1 MPFWSDLYKLWTYAF
16 EKDPLSRRTDDS
28 GISGAGVT
36 QPEAIPDIR
45 QDGSFWGGGKGLVR
59 LRDTND
65 FIDLSTV
72 SNRKSRYKEYERLR
86 NVPEIETA
94 MTVFADE
101 ACLAGSTKIATVAE
115 GLVSIKKLA
124 ETKTEPFLVY
134 CWDFDKNDYTIGWAY
149 DPRYVKTDETIK
161 IKLDNGKFFVCTTD
175 HEILKRDGT
184 FIEAGEIKEGD
195 ELMPFY
201 KIPANYELTKIKTK
215 QFPRIFTFTDG
226 WKHERQF
233 IDEWRLGHSIEK
245 YSKVNEACRA
255 LATGLSTRKIAKIM
269 GHQWFSIDSWIAK
282 EGFSTSEVKWLGNK
296 KDVRRVIGVH
306 KHSTEDVYDLSV
318 EKHMNFCGDSCVFHN
333 CQRGDNNH
341 VFDII
346 CKDDDVKK
354 ELDFL
359 FFHRKMLNMDRRIW
373 SRSKNL
379 FIMGDEFWEIVIDPD
394 NPKDGILKIQEL
406 PPDSMFRIETTKG
419 KLVEFQQAKEG
430 PDYQALTKAPIPQA
444 TESSIQQSKALR
456 FTPDQIIHM
465 KIGDDRKT
473 FYPYGQSLIEPARGP
488 AHQLRLM
495 EDAMVVYRLCL
506 AGNTRVRT
514 ANGWK
519 YIKELKKGDEVFS
532 YSASQRKV
540 ISSKVTDWTNNGK
553 QKTYKVRSKHIEIT
567 GNATHPIWVERNGI
581 QKYVLI
587 KDLVPK
593 KDMLLN
599 ITRDEETLVE
609 IPKIFGEKWA
619 KLDGSQKI
627 AFRNINYYN
636 KSELMRQC
644 LAKDDRVKQFLYLEG
659 KALPYEQ
666 AVNICEKFELDPDK
680 LLIVNKG
687 QINSER
693 INTPKYVDEEF
704 ARLFGFLIGDG
715 CVRDNGYQVGFAGG
729 VNPDQNE
736 YYANLM
742 EKFFGKV
749 KFQIDNR
756 SSKNLGNYVV
766 NSAIACKIFNEMGY
780 ITGAHNKRIPKW
792 VFSASKSIRKAFV
805 EGISNADGCERY
817 TKAGLWFY
825 AIELCNK
832 NLVADIKEV
841 WSSIGLCS
849 GNLGHRKSGHEIV
862 AGRKMPSSECYK
874 VTISDKVLPE
884 KENIWSIC
892 EDKEQDVFDI
902 TVDNE
907 EHNFIAN
914 GTIVHN
920 SRAPERRVFYI
931 DVGTLPPYKAEA
943 FIERLKDQFRKKKVS
958 SRTGTSQSGASAV
971 EERWH
976 ARAADEDYWLPIRP
990 NANTRIDTLPGAQN
1004 LGEIDDA
1011 VYFRNKLFTALNFP
1025 KNYMSNEDVQTTRI
1039 ALSAQDCKFARLVE
1053 RLQSHMEDGLWAVA
1067 DRHLQ
1072 LRGFPEESWEDLVI
1086 KLTPPSDWR
1095 ELSRA
1100 EVVSNRINNANSLK
1114 GSMLMSDFD
1123 ILTSWMKLN
1132 EDEVEDMMSRMKV
1145 QKLEDMKL
1153 QVLAQNPQ
1161 LLGVGVPGIGEQ
1173 EVSAEGPSQMPPE
1186 QSPGSPEQS
1195 PGGPEIGTQPTGT
1208 PPTTSSGITLPKPS
1222 TDDLKKYDLQ
1232 IQTYSSEQDHED
1244 IDFSIK

>member
-101 ACLAGSTKIATVAE
+101 ACLAGPTKIATVAN

-134 CWDFDKNDYTIGWAY
+134 CWDFEKNDYTIGWAY
-149 DPRYVKTDETIK
+149 DPRYVKTDKTIK
-161 IKLDNGKFFVCTTD
+161 IKLDNGRFFICTVD
-175 HEILKRDGT
+175 HRVLKRNGSW
-184 FIEAGEIKEGD
+184 IEAGEIKEGD

-201 KIPANYELTKIKTK
+201 RIPANYELTKIKTK

-233 IDEWRLGHSIEK
+233 IDEWRLGRSIKK

-255 LATGLSTRKIAKIM
+255 LAAGLTTRKIAKIM

-282 EGFSTSEVKWLGNK
+282 EGFSTSEVKWLGK
-296 KDVRRVIGVH
+296 KEDVRRVIGVH
-306 KHSTEDVYDLSV
+306 NDRTEDVYDLSV

-346 CKDDDVKK
+346 VKDDDVKK

-394 NPKDGILKIQEL
+394 NPKDGVLKLQEL

-456 FTPDQIIHM
+456 FTPDQIVHM

-495 EDAMVVYRLCL
+495 EDAMVVYRL
-506 AGNTRVRT
+506 
-514 ANGWK
+514 
-519 YIKELKKGDEVFS
+519 
-532 YSASQRKV
+532 
-540 ISSKVTDWTNNGK
+540 
-553 QKTYKVRSKHIEIT
+553 
-567 GNATHPIWVERNGI
+567 
-581 QKYVLI
+581 
-587 KDLVPK
+587 
-593 KDMLLN
+593 
-599 ITRDEETLVE
+599 
-609 IPKIFGEKWA
+609 
-619 KLDGSQKI
+619 
-627 AFRNINYYN
+627 
-636 KSELMRQC
+636 
-644 LAKDDRVKQFLYLEG
+644 
-659 KALPYEQ
+659 
-666 AVNICEKFELDPDK
+666 
-680 LLIVNKG
+680 
-687 QINSER
+687 
-693 INTPKYVDEEF
+693 
-704 ARLFGFLIGDG
+704 
-715 CVRDNGYQVGFAGG
+715 
-729 VNPDQNE
+729 
-736 YYANLM
+736 
-742 EKFFGKV
+742 
-749 KFQIDNR
+749 
-756 SSKNLGNYVV
+756 
-766 NSAIACKIFNEMGY
+766 
-780 ITGAHNKRIPKW
+780 
-792 VFSASKSIRKAFV
+792 
-805 EGISNADGCERY
+805 
-817 TKAGLWFY
+817 
-825 AIELCNK
+825 
-832 NLVADIKEV
+832 
-841 WSSIGLCS
+841 
-849 GNLGHRKSGHEIV
+849 
-862 AGRKMPSSECYK
+862 
-874 VTISDKVLPE
+874 
-884 KENIWSIC
+884 
-892 EDKEQDVFDI
+892 
-902 TVDNE
+902 
-907 EHNFIAN
+907 
-914 GTIVHN
+914 

-943 FIERLKDQFRKKKVS
+943 FVERLKDQFRKKKVS
-958 SRTGTSQSGASAV
+958 SRTATSTTGASAV

-1053 RLQSHMEDGLWAVA
+1053 RLQSHVEDGLWAVA
-1067 DRHLQ
+1067 DRHLK
-1072 LRGFPEESWEDLVI
+1072 LRGFPEESFEDLII

-1100 EVVSNRINNANSLK
+1100 EVVTNRINNANSLK

-1123 ILTSWMKLN
+1123 ILTRWMKLN
-1132 EDEVEDMMSRMKV
+1132 EDEAEDMMSRMKV

-1173 EVSAEGPSQMPPE
+1173 EVSAEGPSQMPQQP
-1186 QSPGSPEQS
+1186 SPE
-1195 PGGPEIGTQPTGT
+1195 GGPEMGAEPQAPQGGGT
-1208 PPTTSSGITLPKPS
+1208 PPTSSGITLPKPS

-1244 IDFSIK
+1244 IDFSV

>member
-101 ACLAGSTKIATVAE
+101 ACLAGATKIATVAE

-134 CWDFDKNDYTIGWAY
+134 CWDFEKNDYTIGWAY
-149 DPRYVKTDETIK
+149 DPRYVKTDKTIK
-161 IKLDNGKFFVCTTD
+161 ITLDNGRFFTCTPD
-175 HEILKRDGT
+175 HRVLKRNGQ
-184 FIEAGEIKEGD
+184 FIEAGEITEGT

-201 KIPANYELTKIKTK
+201 RIPANYEKTQIKTK

-233 IDEWRLGHSIEK
+233 IDEWRLGRRIEK
-245 YSKVNEACRA
+245 YSKVNAACRA
-255 LATGLSTRKIAKIM
+255 LAAGLSTRKIAKIM
-269 GHQWFSIDSWIAK
+269 DHQWCSIDSWIAK
-282 EGFSTSEVKWLGNK
+282 EGFSTSELKWLGK
-296 KDVRRVIGVH
+296 KEDVRRVIGVH
-306 KHSTEDVYDLSV
+306 KERTEDVYDLSV

-341 VFDII
+341 VFDIVV
-346 CKDDDVKK
+346 KDDDVKK

-394 NPKDGILKIQEL
+394 NPKDGVLKIQEL

-456 FTPDQIIHM
+456 FTPDQIVHM

-495 EDAMVVYRLCL
+495 EDAMVVYRL
-506 AGNTRVRT
+506 
-514 ANGWK
+514 
-519 YIKELKKGDEVFS
+519 
-532 YSASQRKV
+532 
-540 ISSKVTDWTNNGK
+540 
-553 QKTYKVRSKHIEIT
+553 
-567 GNATHPIWVERNGI
+567 
-581 QKYVLI
+581 
-587 KDLVPK
+587 
-593 KDMLLN
+593 
-599 ITRDEETLVE
+599 
-609 IPKIFGEKWA
+609 
-619 KLDGSQKI
+619 
-627 AFRNINYYN
+627 
-636 KSELMRQC
+636 
-644 LAKDDRVKQFLYLEG
+644 
-659 KALPYEQ
+659 
-666 AVNICEKFELDPDK
+666 
-680 LLIVNKG
+680 
-687 QINSER
+687 
-693 INTPKYVDEEF
+693 
-704 ARLFGFLIGDG
+704 
-715 CVRDNGYQVGFAGG
+715 
-729 VNPDQNE
+729 
-736 YYANLM
+736 
-742 EKFFGKV
+742 
-749 KFQIDNR
+749 
-756 SSKNLGNYVV
+756 
-766 NSAIACKIFNEMGY
+766 
-780 ITGAHNKRIPKW
+780 
-792 VFSASKSIRKAFV
+792 
-805 EGISNADGCERY
+805 
-817 TKAGLWFY
+817 
-825 AIELCNK
+825 
-832 NLVADIKEV
+832 
-841 WSSIGLCS
+841 
-849 GNLGHRKSGHEIV
+849 
-862 AGRKMPSSECYK
+862 
-874 VTISDKVLPE
+874 
-884 KENIWSIC
+884 
-892 EDKEQDVFDI
+892 
-902 TVDNE
+902 
-907 EHNFIAN
+907 
-914 GTIVHN
+914 

-958 SRTGTSQSGASAV
+958 SRTASGATGASAV

-1053 RLQSHMEDGLWAVA
+1053 RLQSHVEDGLWTVA
-1067 DRHLQ
+1067 ERHLK
-1072 LRGFPEESWEDLVI
+1072 LRGFPEESFEDLII

-1100 EVVSNRINNANSLK
+1100 EVVTNRINNANSLK
-1114 GSMLMSDFD
+1114 GSMLMSDYD
-1123 ILTSWMKLN
+1123 ILTQWMKLN
-1132 EDEVEDMMSRMKV
+1132 ENEADDMMSRMKV

-1161 LLGVGVPGIGEQ
+1161 LLGVGVPGIGDQ
-1173 EVSAEGPSQMPPE
+1173 EVSAEGPSQMPQQPPE
-1186 QSPGSPEQS
+1186 GGAPPEMGAEPQA
-1195 PGGPEIGTQPTGT
+1195 QPQGGT
-1208 PPTTSSGITLPKPS
+1208 PPPTSSGITLPKPS

-1244 IDFSIK
+1244 IDFSV